1 MAEVV
6 AGNYNEPPLLAS
18 SPVLV
23 LYPPDTKAHYF
34 CQNHRP
40 RYKTVLEMTL
50 SSIQES
56 QDT

>member
-1 MAEVV
+1 MAEEHYLEIIM
-6 AGNYNEPPLLAS
+6 NHLCWPHLLY
-18 SPVLV
+18 V
-23 LYPPDTKAHYF
+23 LYLPDTKAHYF

-50 SSIQES
+50 SNIQES